1 MPENVVTAEILEI
14 EPKKQLSVWA
24 FFWPSGG
31 GAMSSILQGPDG
43 ELGFS
48 WCSAAPELL
57 EYHDIEWG
65 YLVDDDIRLF
75 EKLCLESFQS
85 GLS

>member
-1 MPENVVTAEILEI
+1 
-14 EPKKQLSVWA
+14 
-24 FFWPSGG
+24 
-31 GAMSSILQGPDG
+31 MSSILQGPDG